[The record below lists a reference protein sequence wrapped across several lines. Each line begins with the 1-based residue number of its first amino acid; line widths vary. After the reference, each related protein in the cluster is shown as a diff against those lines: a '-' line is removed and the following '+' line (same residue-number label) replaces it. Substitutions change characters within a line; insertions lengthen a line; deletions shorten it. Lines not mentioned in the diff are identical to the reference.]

1 MLKASPVLGRSRRF
15 IMFARHCSRF
25 IERASGIAYQL
36 PCRSFARSKFV
47 TYLLINSK
55 WEYFLRV

>member
-1 MLKASPVLGRSRRF
+1 MLNASPVLGRSRRF

-55 WEYFLRV
+55 W